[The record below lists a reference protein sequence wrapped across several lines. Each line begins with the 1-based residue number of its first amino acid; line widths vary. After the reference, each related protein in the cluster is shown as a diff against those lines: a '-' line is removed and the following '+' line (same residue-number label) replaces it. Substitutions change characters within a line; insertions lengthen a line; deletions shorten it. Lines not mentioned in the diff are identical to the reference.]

1 MPTPRAVRRVTP
13 YRTPQL
19 RRPIVTPRAPR
30 PVAVARTRGPADLLR
45 AGGRLLGVIALG
57 AAVGGGLGALGRPD
71 GPPAAEPAPLGG
83 AASMAAI
90 AALPVPDEAPPALLF
105 AELDTTLAVAI
116 EQGQL
121 AALQAND
128 VALRAFA
135 VQQVGRYEE
144 LRAELRGLARRLGVD
159 RARTSF
165 AAVPEDSLQAL
176 RLVRGA
182 RFDRAYVRQALDVHE
197 ALLTDLDAALR
208 IVENAEVRQALEELR
223 GAMDADQPAE
233 GRPR

>member
-1 MPTPRAVRRVTP
+1 MSYAPMPTPRA
-13 YRTPQL
+13 L
-19 RRPIVTPRAPR
+19 RPVTPRARR
-30 PVAVARTRGPADLLR
+30 PVPIARARGPADVLR
-45 AGGRLLGVIALG
+45 AAARLAFAVALGGALG
-57 AAVGGGLGALGRPD
+57 AAAAAVGEDAEE
-71 GPPAAEPAPLGG
+71 PPS
-83 AASMAAI
+83 AASAVAAAPS
-90 AALPVPDEAPPALLF
+90 AAPPPALLF
-105 AELDTTLAVAI
+105 AELDATLGVAI

-144 LRAELRGLARRLGVD
+144 LRGELRALAGRLGVG
-159 RARTSF
+159 RPTARL
-165 AAVPEDSLQAL
+165 AVANGDSLQAL
-176 RLVRGA
+176 KLARGA

-223 GAMDADQPAE
+223 GAMDADRPD
-233 GRPR
+233 GMRPR

>member
-1 MPTPRAVRRVTP
+1 MSYGPMLTPRTLHAVPSSARRPTPIARVRGPGDVLRAAVRVA
-13 YRTPQL
+13 L
-19 RRPIVTPRAPR
+19 
-30 PVAVARTRGPADLLR
+30 AVAL
-45 AGGRLLGVIALG
+45 GGALG
-57 AAVGGGLGALGRPD
+57 AGAATITDRPAPAEPIRAAAVV
-71 GPPAAEPAPLGG
+71 GPPVAR
-83 AASMAAI
+83 
-90 AALPVPDEAPPALLF
+90 PPALLF
-105 AELDTTLAVAI
+105 AELDATLAVAI

-144 LRAELRGLARRLGVD
+144 LRAELRAVAGQLGV
-159 RARTSF
+159 RW
-165 AAVPEDSLQAL
+165 AVASPASHGDSLRAL
-176 RLVRGA
+176 QLVRGT

-223 GAMDADQPAE
+223 GTMDAERLD
-233 GRPR
+233 GSRPR

>member
-1 MPTPRAVRRVTP
+1 MSYGPMPTPRAL
-13 YRTPQL
+13 RT
-19 RRPIVTPRAPR
+19 VTPRARR
-30 PVAVARTRGPADLLR
+30 PVPIARARGPGDVLR
-45 AGGRLLGVIALG
+45 AAARLAFAVALG
-57 AAVGGGLGALGRPD
+57 AALGAAAAAVGDDAEGAR
-71 GPPAAEPAPLGG
+71 PAASAAPVAPS
-83 AASMAAI
+83 AA
-90 AALPVPDEAPPALLF
+90 PPPALLF
-105 AELDTTLAVAI
+105 AELDATLAVAI

-144 LRAELRGLARRLGVD
+144 LRAELRALADRIGAGTGFGRR
-159 RARTSF
+159 
-165 AAVPEDSLQAL
+165 AVAQGDSLHAL
-176 RLVRGA
+176 KLARGA

-223 GAMDADQPAE
+223 GTMDADRPE
-233 GRPR
+233 GMRPR